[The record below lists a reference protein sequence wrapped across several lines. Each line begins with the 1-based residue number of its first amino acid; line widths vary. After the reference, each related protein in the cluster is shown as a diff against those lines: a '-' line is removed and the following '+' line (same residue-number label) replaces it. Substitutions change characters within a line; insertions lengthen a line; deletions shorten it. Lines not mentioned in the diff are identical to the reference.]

1 MSSNSYLMRITQ
13 FSDHSISNIGA
24 CTSNRVCLYN
34 SRDANIPSFLLYHSL
49 FGKAHSIF
57 FLLHLFNTRNFF
69 HFLNLPIL
77 WQAPVLQ
84 IVWHL
89 FLWVAAEQNDKAT
102 IIEVHVIVSS
112 RHSIIKSLVIDS
124 VTQGVLKNLEIVI
137 AQKSKRLVILCNSLK
152 NRRTVAGLKKT
163 MRR

>member
-1 MSSNSYLMRITQ
+1 
-13 FSDHSISNIGA
+13 
-24 CTSNRVCLYN
+24 
-34 SRDANIPSFLLYHSL
+34 
-49 FGKAHSIF
+49 
-57 FLLHLFNTRNFF
+57 
-69 HFLNLPIL
+69 
-77 WQAPVLQ
+77 
-84 IVWHL
+84 
-89 FLWVAAEQNDKAT
+89 VADEQNDKAT